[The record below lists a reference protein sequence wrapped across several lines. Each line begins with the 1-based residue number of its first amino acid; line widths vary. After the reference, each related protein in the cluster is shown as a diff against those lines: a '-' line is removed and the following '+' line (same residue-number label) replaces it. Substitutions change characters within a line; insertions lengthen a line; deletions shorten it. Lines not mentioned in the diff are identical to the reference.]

1 MKNKSINRNPL
12 LPYKGGFIQF
22 ESRPITIENGIVSN
36 KMSKEDSIKRMMDDR
51 K

>member
-1 MKNKSINRNPL
+1 MKNKSINTNPL

-22 ESRPITIENGIVSN
+22 ESRPITVENGIVSN
-36 KMSKEDSIKRMMDDR
+36 KIGKDDSIKRMMADR

>member
-1 MKNKSINRNPL
+1 MKNKSINTNPM

-22 ESRPITIENGIVSN
+22 ESRPITIENGVISN
-36 KMSKEDSIKRMMDDR
+36 KMSKEDFIKRMMADR